1 MIHFK
6 IKVAFRFSLC
16 HFDLASY
23 NLSILKYFKY
33 IRFLYY
39 LRKSQRKTTTQ
50 HKVSYANE
58 IKHPSENH
66 IDLQI

>member
-33 IRFLYY
+33 IRFLLYY
-39 LRKSQRKTTTQ
+39 LRKSQRKQQHNTKFHTQ
-50 HKVSYANE
+50 MRKT
-58 IKHPSENH
+58 P
-66 IDLQI
+66 L